1 MTPKRPKSLKWI
13 GEMYPDGRPARF
25 LDFVPARDLDEA
37 ETDALDQDQL
47 AVIRQSGLYREVA
60 QPEAKKSAPKKSA
73 PKKSA
78 PKAAVAQPES
88 PQRTEST
95 DTGDEPTPAA
105 EPATESEGQ

>member
-73 PKKSA
+73 PK
-78 PKAAVAQPES
+78 AAVAQPEA
-88 PQRTEST
+88 PQPTEST
-95 DTGDEPTPAA
+95 DTGDEPIPAA